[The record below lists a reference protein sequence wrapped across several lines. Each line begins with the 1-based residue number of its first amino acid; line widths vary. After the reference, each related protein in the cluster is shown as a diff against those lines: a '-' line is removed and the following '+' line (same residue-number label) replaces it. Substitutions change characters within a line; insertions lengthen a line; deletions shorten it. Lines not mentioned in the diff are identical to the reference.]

1 MRTIPRTISM
11 AMLAT
16 AICLGGCT
24 KEEAET
30 PATPSGGGGGG
41 SSTPASTT
49 PSFTDAAGVLIAINT
64 FTSYDAGGFPVELQM
79 GTGVGMFP
87 SASNGSVY
95 LDGGT
100 VSLEGTALT
109 KNANNAYVAIPDQTN
124 PTGIDL
130 SGSTHWVVS
139 GNGDV
144 PAIDRSPSFSFPSVG
159 TITSSTTITR
169 SDGYTLNVS
178 GVNNA
183 DSVVFM
189 VGNIVKTK
197 APGTL
202 SCSFSAAEL
211 GTQGAGA
218 TVIQV
223 SPYTFQNE
231 MIGGKKIYF
240 GKQSSRTLSAT
251 FQ

>member
-1 MRTIPRTISM
+1 M

-16 AICLGGCT
+16 AICLGGCK

-30 PATPSGGGGGG
+30 PATPSGGGGG

-49 PSFTDAAGVLIAINT
+49 PAFTDASGVLIAVNT
-64 FTSYDAGGFPVELQM
+64 LTSYDVGGIPVEIQM
-79 GTGVGMFP
+79 GTALGMFP
-87 SASNGSVY
+87 SAGNASVY

-100 VSLEGTALT
+100 VSLEGTTLT
-109 KNANNAYVAIPDQTN
+109 KNANNAYFATPDQTN

-139 GNGDV
+139 GNGEV

-183 DSVVFM
+183 DSVVFV
-189 VGNIVKTK
+189 VGNIIKTK

-202 SCSFSAAEL
+202 SCNFSAAEL
-211 GTQGAGA
+211 GTEGAGA

-223 SPYTFQNE
+223 TPYTFQNE